1 MYESSQRTRETL
13 ERKAQ
18 DPQTAHHLGADE
30 GEQTEEAHKRKRKKE
45 QSS

>member
-13 ERKAQ
+13 DWKAR
-18 DPQTAHHLGADE
+18 DPQTVHHLGADE
-30 GEQTEEAHKRKRKKE
+30 GKQTEEAHKRKRKKE